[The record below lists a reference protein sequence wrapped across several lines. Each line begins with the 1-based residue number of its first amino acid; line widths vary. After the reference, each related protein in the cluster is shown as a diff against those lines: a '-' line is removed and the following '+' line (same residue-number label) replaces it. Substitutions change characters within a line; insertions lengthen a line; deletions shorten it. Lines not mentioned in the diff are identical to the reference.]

1 MVDIRLEHVSKVYE
15 GKKKNQSVLAVN
27 DFNLEIKQKEF
38 VVFVGPS
45 GCGKSTTLRMI
56 AGLEDITSG
65 DLYIDGEHMNA
76 VEPKFRNIAMVFQ
89 NYALYPHMTAYENM
103 AFGLR
108 NMKVP
113 TPKLD
118 KEGNQIV
125 DIDTKLVKDFEK
137 ELKKE
142 EKKLASINKKI
153 AASSEE
159 EHGKLSE
166 VSVKIH
172 NYIEQLKKTIE
183 YYSTTKLPL
192 TVLKHIPENEIK
204 EKIQAAAKIL
214 DIEELLDR
222 KPKAMSGGQRQRV
235 ALGRAIVRTPKI
247 FLLDEPLS
255 NLDAKL
261 RSQMRV
267 EITKLYEQL
276 DTPFIYV
283 THDQVEAMTMGT
295 IIVVMRSGVV
305 QQIDTPVNL
314 YDYPANRF
322 VAGFL
327 GTPQMNFYEVKL
339 TKDVK
344 SINVALPC
352 ENELKVGL
360 ATLGRTLDETYLDG
374 ETHDAIIG
382 IRSEDIHIAG
392 KDEKSFKAKVVLS
405 EVLGS
410 ETLIYADFDLESQ
423 TNIRESTSA
432 IVMKVPGRM
441 VVSNGEIIKIAF
453 NNKKIHLFDAKE
465 EKTILYK

>member
-15 GKKKNQSVLAVN
+15 GKKKNQNVLAVN
-27 DFNLEIKQKEF
+27 DFNLEITKKEF

-65 DLYIDGEHMNA
+65 KLFIDGELMNS

-89 NYALYPHMTAYENM
+89 NYALYPHMSAYDNM

-108 NMKVP
+108 NMKINA
-113 TPKLD
+113 PKLD
-118 KEGNQIV
+118 KDGNQV
-125 DIDTKLVKDFEK
+125 LDIDKKSVKHFVK

-142 EKKLASINKKI
+142 ERKLLSLKKKQNDANDNEKEELTKIINNV
-153 AASSEE
+153 E
-159 EHGKLSE
+159 EHIE
-166 VSVKIH
+166 KIK
-172 NYIEQLKKTIE
+172 QTIE
-183 YYSTTKLPL
+183 YYSSTKTPIY
-192 TVLKHIPENEIK
+192 VSKHISEQEIK
-204 EKIQAAAKIL
+204 EKITKVAKIL
-214 DIEELLDR
+214 DIEELLNR
-222 KPKAMSGGQRQRV
+222 KPKNMSGGQRQRV

-295 IIVVMRSGVV
+295 IIVVMRKGVV

-327 GTPQMNFYEVKL
+327 GTPQMNFYEIKL
-339 TKDVK
+339 STRGDKAN
-344 SINVALPC
+344 ILLPC
-352 ENELKVGL
+352 ENKLSISLKELDRELFEEYKG
-360 ATLGRTLDETYLDG
+360 TKEK
-374 ETHDAIIG
+374 DAIIG
-382 IRSEDIHIAG
+382 IRSEDIHLAQG
-392 KDEKSFKAKVVLS
+392 KEQSIKAKVVLS

-410 ETLIYADFDLESQ
+410 ETLIYADFDLESE
-423 TNIRESTSA
+423 TNIRESLSA
-432 IVMKVPGRM
+432 VVVKVPGRFI
-441 VVSNGEIIKIAF
+441 VNNGDIIDLAF
-453 NNKKIHLFDAKE
+453 NNKKIHLFDANE
-465 EKTILYK
+465 EKSILKK